1 MANRKCFACGAEY
14 DYCPSC
20 QDDLRPA
27 WMTMFCSEDCK
38 KVFRACS
45 AFTMGSMNAEQA
57 KKELEGVEFGDYSK
71 FKEDSQK
78 VLSQIYA
85 NDEKKGATEVDL
97 NDATEKEDTQAVQKE
112 AVVEDTKTS
121 NKTYNNYSRSYK
133 NSKKNNR

>member
-27 WMTMFCSEDCK
+27 WMTMFCSDDCK

-45 AFTMGSMNAEQA
+45 AFTMGSFTAEQA
-57 KKELEGVEFGDYSK
+57 KKELVDVDLGDYSK

-85 NDEKKGATEVDL
+85 DIKNYTTEVNLKTNAD
-97 NDATEKEDTQAVQKE
+97 NNVQDAKENVATEK
-112 AVVEDTKTS
+112 VETPV
-121 NKTYNNYSRSYK
+121 KTYNNYSRSYK
-133 NSKKNNR
+133 NSKKK